1 MEIYA
6 KKSTIV
12 WAHHSNHATMATD
25 HQNLLGRINF
35 IGPCDR
41 IKTFIRLKINRKYK
55 MNLKYLNGL
64 IDLPHLDHQIDA
76 ANEFQIDLGDKN
88 RRKSEQKKWGFE
100 LVKLVV
106 TLFLPTVAK

>member
-41 IKTFIRLKINRKYK
+41 IKTFIRLK

-76 ANEFQIDLGDKN
+76 ANEFQIDLGGKN
-88 RRKSEQKKWGFE
+88 RRKSEQTNGA
-100 LVKLVV
+100 LN
-106 TLFLPTVAK
+106 